1 MNDEFSDSI
10 LSLTSLVEIKGS
22 NKGKNANATITKD
35 GILFDSL
42 EEEHVYEWILEAR
55 KLGFI
60 SEITYQPESFVLY
73 DGMKNKKGK
82 FIVRPHIYT
91 ADYKLKMTDK
101 WKSFV
106 NHNKIKILN
115 DFYDKD
121 NYLYIDVKGQF
132 NKFSGDREF
141 SINHKFML
149 AIHNIYVWK
158 IIPKKLFEKTWLP
171 KNCVFTLKTKKISKK
186 YSDYKI
192 FENHH
197 FIDS

>member
-1 MNDEFSDSI
+1 MADEFSDSI

-55 KLGFI
+55 NLGFI
-60 SEITYQPESFVLY
+60 SEITYQPESFILY
-73 DGMKNKKGK
+73 GGMKNKKGK

-106 NHNKIKILN
+106 NHNKIKI
-115 DFYDKD
+115 
-121 NYLYIDVKGQF
+121 I
-132 NKFSGDREF
+132 
-141 SINHKFML
+141 
-149 AIHNIYVWK
+149 
-158 IIPKKLFEKTWLP
+158 
-171 KNCVFTLKTKKISKK
+171 
-186 YSDYKI
+186 
-192 FENHH
+192 
-197 FIDS
+197 